1 MKVLILGYGFV
12 GSVLSKLL
20 AKEKSISEIICGDIK
35 IKEEAR
41 DEKILFKKVD
51 ASDNNEL
58 LELLE
63 KEKPD
68 LLVNLLIPLFNTA
81 VMNCCLLRKINYI
94 DTASNWESDSSPN
107 PPSPYKIEQLDFFK
121 EFKDNKI
128 IGLINSGVSPGLTNL
143 LAKEASEQLD
153 KINSIKIRI
162 IEDTRSEKLYFPWCI
177 EWLIDEMNY
186 EPLVYENK
194 QFKKVKR
201 FSGIENFSFPEPF
214 GKKKICFIS
223 QEEVGTI
230 PLNIDV
236 RNVDIKAHDN
246 QGDVAKFLVKLGL
259 ASDKKIRV
267 DNIEISPRRFLSKLL
282 SDEKK
287 LIPEKWEIKNAQF
300 GMVVI
305 AEGRKDKKKKKIVYF
320 SSFPEENEID
330 KLELNANFISYPT
343 ALSLKTFIM
352 MFPEIKKFGIFPPE
366 TLDKSIRTKI
376 IDNLK
381 NESIT
386 IEKLE

>member
-20 AKEKSISEIICGDIK
+20 VKEKSISEIICCDIK
-35 IKEEAR
+35 IKEEIRAG
-41 DEKILFKKVD
+41 KILFKKIN
-51 ASDNNEL
+51 ASNNNEL

-63 KEKPD
+63 QVKPD
-68 LLVNLLIPLFNTA
+68 LLVNLLIPKFNTS
-81 VMNCCLLRKINYI
+81 VMNCCLLKKINYI
-94 DTASNWESDSSPN
+94 DTASNWEADSAIN
-107 PPSPYKIEQLDFFK
+107 PKSPYKIEQLDFYE
-121 EFKDNKI
+121 EFKNNKM

-153 KINSIKIRI
+153 EIDSIKIRI
-162 IEDTRSEKLYFPWCI
+162 IEDTRSDKLYFPWCI

-186 EPLVYENK
+186 EPLVYEDGK
-194 QFKKVKR
+194 FRIAKR
-201 FSGIENFSFPEPF
+201 FSGAEDFTFPEPF
-214 GKKKICFIS
+214 GKKRICLIS

-230 PLNIDV
+230 PLNIQV
-236 RNVDIKAHDN
+236 KNVDIKAHDN

-259 ASDKKIRV
+259 ASDKKMQV

-282 SDEKK
+282 SDEKR

-300 GMVVI
+300 GIVVT
-305 AEGRKDKKKKKIVYF
+305 AEGKKDKKKKNAVYF
-320 SSFPEENEID
+320 ASFPEEREID
-330 KLELNANFISYPT
+330 TLNLNANFISYPT

-352 MFPEIKKFGIFPPE
+352 MFPGIKKFGIFPPE
-366 TLDKSIRTKI
+366 TLDKNIRTKVL
-376 IDNLK
+376 NELK
-381 NESIT
+381 KEKIL